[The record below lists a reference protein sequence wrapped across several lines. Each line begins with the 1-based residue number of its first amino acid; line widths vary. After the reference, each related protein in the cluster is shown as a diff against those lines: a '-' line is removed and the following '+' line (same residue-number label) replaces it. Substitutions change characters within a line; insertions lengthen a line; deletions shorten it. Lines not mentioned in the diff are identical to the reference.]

1 MAEIE
6 YDSFLKH
13 KLATTEYDSRWL
25 EVKKI
30 DNKVKING

>member
-6 YDSFLKH
+6 YDDFLKH
-13 KLATTEYDSRWL
+13 KVKAVDYDSRWL